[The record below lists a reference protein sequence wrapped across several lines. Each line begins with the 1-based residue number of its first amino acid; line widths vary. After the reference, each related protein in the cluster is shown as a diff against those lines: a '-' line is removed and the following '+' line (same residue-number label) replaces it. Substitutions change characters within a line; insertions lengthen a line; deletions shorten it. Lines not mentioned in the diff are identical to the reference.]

1 RRYPGTQLLLQRTH
15 LVGGLGKLPAETIGL
30 PDLKLVT
37 KTDERDF
44 VLDPG
49 MGLQRLG
56 KTDAPLAVD
65 LQSLARTVKR
75 GAELLALLRI
85 RRKPFDQRFDL
96 RHQGV
101 APRIDRRHI
110 ERRIT
115 IETVE
120 PVARE
125 DCPVRRR
132 DRYSPLGVEPQR
144 GVRH

>member
-1 RRYPGTQLLLQRTH
+1 
-15 LVGGLGKLPAETIGL
+15 
-30 PDLKLVT
+30 
-37 KTDERDF
+37 
-44 VLDPG
+44 

-85 RRKPFDQRFDL
+85 RRKTFDQRFDL

-132 DRYSPLGVEPQR
+132 DRSSPLGVEPQR
-144 GVRH
+144 GVRHEAVHQLHAPTYATFLGEYGLSWDIMGVNAKEA